1 MLAGLEEFEA
11 LPPIFANTVQGLTAL
26 VVILLGFVG
35 NILVGLAVWR
45 SRTLPKWA
53 GALWAGAHV
62 LDVLESDVRTDNRPL
77 EHTAYG
83 AVGGAG
89 GNDKWGVDG
98 LERASRI
105 LRPSGESSVP
115 AEGAITPF

>member
-1 MLAGLEEFEA
+1 VGRS
-11 LPPIFANTVQGLTAL
+11 P
-26 VVILLGFVG
+26 LG
-35 NILVGLAVWR
+35 W
-45 SRTLPKWA
+45 
-53 GALWAGAHV
+53 GARA
-62 LDVLESDVRTDNRPL
+62 DVLESDVRTDDRPV
-77 EHTAYG
+77 EHAAYG

-105 LRPSGESSVP
+105 LRQSGESSVP

>member
-1 MLAGLEEFEA
+1 MRPRRSRDRAWHHPLERVWC
-11 LPPIFANTVQGLTAL
+11 IS
-26 VVILLGFVG
+26 IRSWLLLCSSQLR
-35 NILVGLAVWR
+35 IRRLSGLALSDATQVGR
-45 SRTLPKWA
+45 SPLGW
-53 GALWAGAHV
+53 GARA
-62 LDVLESDVRTDNRPL
+62 DVLESDVRTDDRPL

-105 LRPSGESSVP
+105 LLPSGESSVP
-115 AEGAITPF
+115 AEVAITPF